1 MQTTETSEGGRIF
14 FDNRGG
20 GILIM
25 RNIMTFVG
33 GSEIKGVGMNEHRQY
48 CCRDS
53 PTLQLAHI
61 FGIFLHRVTF
71 PHRNQRM
78 SKANKKHT
86 LSPTASEKKTS
97 DGVDLKRI
105 ESREEDAALIRRAL
119 KGDQKAFKRLRLK
132 YYDAIYSVIYRMIRD
147 KEEVSDLTQEAF
159 IKAFTS
165 LASFNEE
172 YAFSTWLFKIATNN
186 SIDYI
191 RRKKLQTFSIDKPI
205 ESKDSDYTFEI
216 PDSTYEADTLLIS
229 NQRKK
234 FLDDAISSLPPRYR
248 QVIILRH
255 VEEKEYQEIAELLK
269 LPLGTV
275 KAHIFRARELLYK
288 KLRDKM
294 RNY

>member
-1 MQTTETSEGGRIF
+1 MPRVKKRHTPPPPASNRTPSEDI
-14 FDNRGG
+14 D
-20 GILIM
+20 
-25 RNIMTFVG
+25 
-33 GSEIKGVGMNEHRQY
+33 H
-48 CCRDS
+48 
-53 PTLQLAHI
+53 
-61 FGIFLHRVTF
+61 
-71 PHRNQRM
+71 
-78 SKANKKHT
+78 
-86 LSPTASEKKTS
+86 
-97 DGVDLKRI
+97 KRI
-105 ESREEDAALIRRAL
+105 ESREEDASLIKRAL
-119 KGDQKAFKRLRLK
+119 KGDQKAFRRLRHK
-132 YYDAIYSVIYRMIRD
+132 YYDAIYNAIYRMVRD

-165 LASFNEE
+165 LSSFNEE

-216 PDSTYEADTLLIS
+216 PDSTYEADSELIA

-234 FLDDAISSLPPRYR
+234 FLEEAIASLPPRYR

-255 VEEKEYQEIAELLK
+255 VDEKEYQEIADLLK

>member
-1 MQTTETSEGGRIF
+1 MPTATAGG
-14 FDNRGG
+14 
-20 GILIM
+20 
-25 RNIMTFVG
+25 
-33 GSEIKGVGMNEHRQY
+33 KGHY
-48 CCRDS
+48 
-53 PTLQLAHI
+53 PTLRLRHI
-61 FGIFLHRVTF
+61 FGIFVQRSSL
-71 PHRNQRM
+71 PHCTQRM
-78 SKANKKHT
+78 QKARKKHT
-86 LSPTASEKKTS
+86 YPLPASENKTS
-97 DGVDLKRI
+97 DDVDLKRI
-105 ESREEDAALIRRAL
+105 ESREEDAALIKRAL
-119 KGDQKAFKRLRLK
+119 QGDQKAFKRLRLK
-132 YYDAIYSVIYRMIRD
+132 YYDAIYNAVYRMVRD

-216 PDSTYEADTLLIS
+216 PDSTYQADNELIS

-234 FLDDAISSLPPRYR
+234 FLDDAIASLPPRYR

>member
-1 MQTTETSEGGRIF
+1 MQPTT
-14 FDNRGG
+14 
-20 GILIM
+20 
-25 RNIMTFVG
+25 
-33 GSEIKGVGMNEHRQY
+33 
-48 CCRDS
+48 
-53 PTLQLAHI
+53 TLRLKHI
-61 FGIFLHRVTF
+61 FGTIGCPALF
-71 PHRNQRM
+71 PHPIRRM
-78 SKANKKHT
+78 PKAKKKHT
-86 LSPTASEKKTS
+86 HSPPASEHKAS
-97 DGVDLKRI
+97 DDVDIKRT
-105 ESREEDAALIRRAL
+105 ESREEDALLIKRAL
-119 KGDQKAFKRLRLK
+119 NGDQKAFKRLRLK
-132 YYDAIYSVIYRMIRD
+132 YFDAIYNAIYRMIRD
-147 KEEVSDLTQEAF
+147 KEEVTDLTQEAF

-216 PDSTYEADTLLIS
+216 PDSSYEADSELIS
-229 NQRKK
+229 SQRKK
-234 FLDDAISSLPPRYR
+234 LLDDAIASLPPRYR

-255 VEEKEYQEIAELLK
+255 VEEKEYQEIAHMLK